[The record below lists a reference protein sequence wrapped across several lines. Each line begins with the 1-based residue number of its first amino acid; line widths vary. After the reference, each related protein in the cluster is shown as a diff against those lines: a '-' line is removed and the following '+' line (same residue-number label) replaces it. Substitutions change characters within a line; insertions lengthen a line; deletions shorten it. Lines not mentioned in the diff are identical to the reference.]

1 MSLPELSKTAAVLR
15 EALLEAVW
23 AQWRG
28 LGNWGGQGKPA
39 LSIVDPEALVLG
51 SLWLEP
57 AERRLWRILRVWAQV
72 GARWLSVQRLK
83 NLSPSYPDEV
93 RAGLNK
99 FAWECLNVGGDPR
112 WKPLA
117 KGPRS
122 ETVLKGSELEAS
134 PEFRTPAALLLRLR
148 VGLGVGVKA
157 DVLAFLLGRAGGK
170 ETIGEIAAAVRYH
183 RRAVQRAVDEL
194 VAAGFLLALA
204 TAPASYRAPLP
215 GWGALMDFGDDPPLW
230 RYWHQL
236 FGFGAALDRAA
247 REVAGK
253 SLYLQSSQGRDVV
266 EEHRGILAFTGIS
279 LPVVTAAPGEAY
291 LRELWE
297 EVTELSE
304 RLRKTFI

>member
-1 MSLPELSKTAAVLR
+1 
-15 EALLEAVW
+15 
-23 AQWRG
+23 
-28 LGNWGGQGKPA
+28 
-39 LSIVDPEALVLG
+39 VDPEALVLG

-57 AERRLWRILRVWAQV
+57 AERRLWRILRVWVQV

-83 NLSPSYPDEV
+83 NLLPAYPDEV
-93 RAGLNK
+93 HAGLGK
-99 FAWECLNVGGDPR
+99 FAWECVNAGGDAR

-134 PEFRTPAALLLRLR
+134 PEFRTRAALLLRLR

-157 DVLAFLLGRAGGK
+157 DVLAFLLGRVGGK
-170 ETIGEIAAAVRYH
+170 ETIGAITAAVGYH

-215 GWGALMDFGDDPPLW
+215 GWGVLMDLGDDPPLW

-236 FGFGAALDRAA
+236 FAFGAALDRAA
-247 REVAGK
+247 REAASK
-253 SLYLQSSQGRDVV
+253 SLYLQSSQGRDLV
-266 EEHRGILAFTGIS
+266 EEHRAPLGLSGIS
-279 LPVVTAAPGEAY
+279 LPEVTAAPGEAY
-291 LRELWE
+291 LQVLAE
-297 EVTELSE
+297 EVSELAE
-304 RLRKTFI
+304 RIRRNFV